1 VRGVPRPGFTPPR
14 SRSTVW
20 LPSPRLP
27 PPPPPAQKF
36 EEIYLK
42 ECAKSR
48 PAPEAKFN
56 YAWALIRSPSRPDMR
71 KGVIMMSGLLE
82 DRFSDRDCLYYMAL
96 GHYRLDDVVVRG
108 LLLSERPVLC
118 GVRLLRRRLLLGV
131 VAVGGARVAPTAQ
144 VGGFGCR
151 GYLPQTT
158 ACSERVACECGGR
171 LCVGVVAAVAGLS
184 RGDVFWGSLPWV
196 RCSLPRESVLLT

>member
-1 VRGVPRPGFTPPR
+1 VRGVPHPGCISPR

-20 LPSPRLP
+20 LPSPRP
-27 PPPPPAQKF
+27 RPRPRRRPPAQKF

-96 GHYRLDDVVVRG
+96 GHYRLDDVVVCG
-108 LLLSERPVLC
+108 LFPARAACFVWC
-118 GVRLLRRRLLLGV
+118 GVAAAPTV
-131 VAVGGARVAPTAQ
+131 VACGGGGGAGVAPAAQ
-144 VGGFGCR
+144 VGESRCHV
-151 GYLPQTT
+151 YLPQTPP
-158 ACSERVACECGGR
+158 CSERCTCKRWAPVCG
-171 LCVGVVAAVAGLS
+171 C
-184 RGDVFWGSLPWV
+184 
-196 RCSLPRESVLLT
+196 